1 MQQKCRIKEE
11 VPVRLFKNPV
21 MESLTLLSFGV
32 FAAVWTVVLSVAL
45 IVAWCMSSSV
55 GNLLWHCLIGFVA
68 WFPFEYLMHRFL
80 FHFNGQSAFM
90 KSMIYLLHGNHH
102 DQPNH
107 PLRNLMPLSASL
119 PLALLIWV
127 GCVCST
133 GYDAGSAVAAGFLC
147 GYVAYDIVHYS
158 CHQFPM
164 RMSLLRKIKIHH
176 INHHYRQS
184 NANYAITAVF
194 LDRICRTDVNR
205 PGSKKIS

>member
-1 MQQKCRIKEE
+1 MRQKRRIREE

-32 FAAVWTVVLSVAL
+32 FAVVWSIILFAAL
-45 IVAWCMSSSV
+45 TIAWHMSSSITT
-55 GNLLWHCLIGFVA
+55 LLWHCLLGFAV

-80 FHFNGQSAFM
+80 FHFNGRSAFA
-90 KSMIYLLHGNHH
+90 KSMVYLLHGNHH
-102 DQPNH
+102 EQPNH

-127 GCVCST
+127 GCVAGM
-133 GYDAGSAVAAGFLC
+133 GYETGSAIAAGFLC

-164 RMSLLRKIKIHH
+164 RMRLLRRIKIHH
-176 INHHYRQS
+176 IDHHYRQS
-184 NANYAITAVF
+184 DANYAITAVF
-194 LDRICRTDVNR
+194 LDKVCNTKCDR
-205 PGSKKIS
+205 S